1 MKIITEKYHFL
12 SNLKYFII
20 TFTCN
25 SNPYIS
31 IHGKDR
37 KNSLVNVL
45 TTKKYHTMKSKIAL
59 LLFLFLPA
67 LSWSQESK
75 VFDNL
80 TIKSTIL
87 KVDKKFAI
95 YLPAGYETSQR
106 SYPVLY
112 LLHGYS
118 DNQTGWIQFGEV
130 QSIVDKG
137 ISEGTI
143 TPMIIVMPDGEKT
156 WYMNDAM
163 GKYPFEDFF
172 IKEFIPYIEKNY
184 RCRTEK
190 ESRAIAG
197 LSMGGFGSL
206 LNAMH
211 HPEMFSTCVALS
223 AAVFLDEDINKMSQ
237 ADYAMFFSKIT
248 KEPKEGESRINDY
261 WNKNSILYMVKN
273 MPEAQ
278 KKAVRFW
285 IDCGDDDFLYRG
297 NSALHD
303 LMRELNI
310 PHEFRIR
317 DGSHTWEYWR
327 TGLPD
332 ALKYITKGFHR

>member
-1 MKIITEKYHFL
+1 MISFSILNALF
-12 SNLKYFII
+12 I

-25 SNPYIS
+25 SNPYNSTI
-31 IHGKDR
+31 GKDR

-45 TTKKYHTMKSKIAL
+45 TTQKYHTMKSKIAL

-67 LSWSQESK
+67 LCWSQESK

-80 TIKSTIL
+80 TIKSSIL

-106 SYPVLY
+106 NYPVVY
-112 LLHGYS
+112 LLHGYG
-118 DNQTGWIQFGEV
+118 DNQTGWVQFGEV

-137 ISEGTI
+137 IHEGKI

-156 WYMNDAM
+156 WYMNDAL

-172 IKEFIPYIEKNY
+172 IKEFIPYIEKTY
-184 RCRTEK
+184 RCKTEK
-190 ESRAIAG
+190 EFRAIAG

-206 LNAMH
+206 LNALH
-211 HPEMFSTCVALS
+211 HPDLFSTSVALS

-237 ADYAMFFSKIT
+237 TDFSNYFGKIVGPP
-248 KEPKEGESRINDY
+248 KDGEPRINDF
-261 WNKNSILYMVKN
+261 WNKNSILYLVKT
-273 MPEAQ
+273 MPETQ
-278 KKAVRFW
+278 KHAVRFW

-297 NSALHD
+297 NSALHG
-303 LMRELNI
+303 LMRELNV

-317 DGSHTWEYWR
+317 DGQHTWEYWR

-332 ALKYITKGFHR
+332 ALNYITQGFHR